1 MKLDKIIY
9 SLIAF
14 SGIFFAGGCV
24 DETDIPGSGDSVRDG
39 YINVT
44 LRSSRLTRATEDGI
58 DTFNENLIES
68 AVLLLYPDDGTAGSE
83 ETYAPTLSQKFD
95 GLDAKSSATLHVV
108 LSESVKKRLFGNDG
122 TKKCRAYVFANL
134 PEDVTGAITSSTTVS
149 EIKRMTVTSPFE
161 MSSAPASF
169 VMDGTGEV
177 SLASDGKSA
186 DGNVELQRAASK
198 ITLSIRVPQ
207 EIAVGEGDD
216 ATVWYS
222 RRDNMT
228 AAVMN
233 GVKVSAVVPS
243 NHENTD
249 SDYYSMPIQQ
259 GQQSGPRSLVLKEGA
274 SQNDDSGFPYV
285 VNVPFYTY
293 PNTWEESAG
302 ETHRTFI
309 TLMVPWREG
318 TDGSFRTSYYQVP
331 INRETSIARNV
342 AYNVNLNVGV
352 LGSFVPDEPF
362 ELTDCSYT
370 AVNWS
375 EERIDVNISDYRYL
389 VVDTEYYVI
398 NNEPSISIPVY
409 TSHPSR
415 VSNVTATYYRYN
427 VTSQGNE
434 TPVEI
439 TQAVNDATGA
449 FTGGASGTGWGATQ
463 IPSNNGRTI
472 WQCELSDRQNQN
484 NVTLELTH
492 DMIQW
497 EPHGT
502 QTGWGTTYYPAI
514 SQSQLPTSTISLFT
528 PTDNAEYSRYEFE
541 ITIEHTDNPNY
552 NQTIHVVQYPAM
564 YIEAIQNNPTSGAS
578 AATGNMYVNRNQQSN
593 NADNWIVARGLNGNN
608 KNPNQYILTVGNLPA
623 NTKYIIG
630 DPRQHVVNNFM
641 TATTTSTAIRNL
653 NTAWYS
659 TTPMNGT
666 TGRGL
671 QYYYPTQE
679 SFDYK
684 YFIAPKVLI
693 ASSYGVCNG
702 AISYSDAQKRCA
714 GYQEMSRP
722 AGRWRIPTFAEM
734 QYMLQLSLRGYIP
747 ALYNSGAQYWCAQGR
762 ITTTLNNNGEL
773 DDPTSTNNNTAYVRC
788 VYDEWYWERDTIP
801 GTGSGLPY
809 QKTYS
814 FTWGDREIDF
824 STMQTRSTGGKGGV
838 KTAASLIDR
847 IRNN

>member
-207 EIAVGEGDD
+207 EISVGEGDD

-434 TPVEI
+434 TPVKI

-449 FTGGASGTGWGATQ
+449 FTGGPSGTGWNPTQ

-472 WQCELSDRQNQN
+472 WQCELGDRQNQN

-497 EPHGT
+497 EPRST
-502 QTGWGTTYYPAI
+502 ETGWGTTYYPAI
-514 SQSQLPTSTISLFT
+514 SQSQLPTSTIGLFT

-552 NQTIHVVQYPAM
+552 SQTIKVVQYPAM
-564 YIEAIQNNPTSGAS
+564 YIEAIQNNPVEGSS
-578 AATGNMYVNRNQQSN
+578 AAQGNMYVNRNQQSGGN
-593 NADNWIVARGLNGNN
+593 NNWIRAAGLTGRNV
-608 KNPNQYILTVGNLPA
+608 NPNQYILTTTVLTSND
-623 NTKYIIG
+623 YILG
-630 DPRQHVVNNFM
+630 DPRSKDYTNLGISGE
-641 TATTTSTAIRNL
+641 TTSINANNL
-653 NTAWYS
+653 NSNWFRTNDMDGAS
-659 TTPMNGT
+659 
-666 TGRGL
+666 RIL
-671 QYYYPTQE
+671 SYYYPTDDD
-679 SFDYK
+679 SSMKNYL
-684 YFIAPKVLI
+684 APKLRI
-693 ASSYGVCNG
+693 ASSYGV
-702 AISYSDAQKRCA
+702 SYQMSYTDAQRRCA
-714 GYQEMSRP
+714 GYQEMMAP
-722 AGRWRIPTFAEM
+722 AGRWRIPTVAEIE
-734 QYMLQLSLRGYIP
+734 YMIYLSNEGYIP
-747 ALYNSGAQYWCAQGR
+747 ALFSSGYIYWSAQGGV
-762 ITTTLNNNGEL
+762 TATLSADGKLPDPSGFSGNN
-773 DDPTSTNNNTAYVRC
+773 YVRC
-788 VYDEWYWERDTIP
+788 VYDEWYWEGDTIP

-809 QKTYS
+809 QKSYS

-824 STMQTRSTGGKGGV
+824 STTQTRSSDGKGGA